1 MKRSGFTL
9 VELLVVIAII
19 GVLVAL
25 LLPAVQA
32 AREAARRSQCSNH
45 LRQMA
50 LAIQNYHDTF
60 NSLPYGARNRGNTS
74 QFGPSWLVAILPF
87 AEQPNLYNL
96 IDAQERA
103 PTNRHYTDNTL
114 RGVAR
119 NAKIPYMLCPSSPLP
134 QTETIGG
141 SGGSVLVVS
150 SYVGIAGH
158 DQGVTTGNFQIATER
173 RLMNHGNTSGGL
185 SAGGLLLVNQVVGMA
200 AAIDGTSNTILVSET
215 SDYFWS
221 NTPASPV
228 RNRIDGGN
236 VGGWL
241 AGTTARTPVTS
252 GTLAGTTYNLT
263 TIQYGV
269 GQNGKPIN
277 GSGVPRLTSRGIGVN
292 KGISNPLIS
301 AHASGGA
308 QAAFL
313 DAHVS
318 MLMKQTDLGVL
329 KRLACR
335 DDGLQIPDLN

>member
-1 MKRSGFTL
+1 MKRRGFTL

-32 AREAARRSQCSNH
+32 AREAARRSQCSNN

-60 NSLPYGARNRGNTS
+60 NSLPYGARNRGGGRNM
-74 QFGPSWLVAILPF
+74 GPSWLVAILPF
-87 AEQPNLYNL
+87 SEQPNLYNL

-103 PTNRHYTDNTL
+103 PTNRNYNDNTL
-114 RGVAR
+114 RQQAA

-134 QTETIGG
+134 QTETVGNQ
-141 SGGSVLVVS
+141 VLVVS
-150 SYVGIAGH
+150 SYVGISGH
-158 DQGVTTGNFQIATER
+158 DQAATGTYAISGETRGQT
-173 RLMNHGNTSGGL
+173 GGSTSGFQSL
-185 SAGGLLLVNQVVGMA
+185 GGLLLVNQVVGMA

-221 NTPASPV
+221 NSTGTPPV
-228 RNRIDGGN
+228 PTRNRIDGGGGTN
-236 VGGWL
+236 CGWL
-241 AGTTARTPVTS
+241 CGTSNDAVPNNALTGSV
-252 GTLAGTTYNLT
+252 YNLT

-269 GQNGKPIN
+269 GQNGKPI
-277 GSGVPRLTSRGIGVN
+277 GTSGVPTLTSRGIGTN
-292 KGISNPLIS
+292 KGVSNPLIS

-318 MLMKQTDLGVL
+318 MLMKQTDIGVL

-335 DDGLQIPDLN
+335 DDGLQIPDL